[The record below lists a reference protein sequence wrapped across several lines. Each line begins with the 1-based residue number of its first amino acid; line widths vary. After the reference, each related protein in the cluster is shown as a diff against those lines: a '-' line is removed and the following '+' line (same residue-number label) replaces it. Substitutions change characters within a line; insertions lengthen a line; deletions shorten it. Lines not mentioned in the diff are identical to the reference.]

1 MSVFYAYSNNRPETL
16 MTYEKVCEKIDNIII
31 DLCNNDP
38 NNSRQLFNKRPVY
51 N

>member
-1 MSVFYAYSNNRPETL
+1 MHILTIDLKLL
-16 MTYEKVCEKIDNIII
+16 MTYEKICEKIDNIII